1 MKVLTQILIVLAVLV
16 VLLGIAAGVLY
27 FLATT
32 DDNAGK
38 YEAEPSTDIV
48 EPAVKAALT
57 GQETEITQDQING
70 FFSYYIQENGLT
82 LAGHRVKKLYL
93 QLGETP
99 GAVSLYL
106 VCEGL
111 GKDLGIT
118 AQGQMIYLEAGKEF
132 SLQISDMKVGRLKVP
147 ASWALS
153 WISSRLPEGME
164 AQEDTVVIGSQ
175 LLRIPLGDLQ
185 ASLSLDGFRTE
196 QGRAY
201 VRVSGAVE
209 ALQEYL
215 QKKIG
220 ESGLGDLLSGFGI
233 SLP

>member
-1 MKVLTQILIVLAVLV
+1 MKVLTKILIVLAVLV

-118 AQGQMIYLEAGKEF
+118 AQGQMIYLEAVSYTHLDVYK
-132 SLQISDMKVGRLKVP
+132 R
-147 ASWALS
+147 
-153 WISSRLPEGME
+153 
-164 AQEDTVVIGSQ
+164 
-175 LLRIPLGDLQ
+175 Q
-185 ASLSLDGFRTE
+185 A
-196 QGRAY
+196 
-201 VRVSGAVE
+201 
-209 ALQEYL
+209 
-215 QKKIG
+215 KKK
-220 ESGLGDLLSGFGI
+220 
-233 SLP
+233 

>member
-1 MKVLTQILIVLAVLV
+1 MKVLTKILIALAVLV

-38 YEAEPSTDIV
+38 YEVEPSTDIV
-48 EPAVKAALT
+48 KPAVKAALT
-57 GQETEITQDQING
+57 GQETEITQDQLNG
-70 FFSYYIQENGLT
+70 FFSYYIRENGLT
-82 LAGHRVKKLYL
+82 LAGHPVKKLYL

-111 GKDLGIT
+111 GKDLGVT
-118 AQGQMIYLEAGKEF
+118 AQGQMIYLEASQEF
-132 SLQISDMKVGRLKVP
+132 SLRISDMKIGRLKVP
-147 ASWALS
+147 ASWVLS
-153 WISSRLPEGME
+153 WVSPKLPEGMKT
-164 AQEDTVVIGSQ
+164 QDDTVVIGSQ

-185 ASLSLDGFRTE
+185 TSLSLDSFRTE
-196 QGRAY
+196 QGKAY
-201 VRVSGAVE
+201 VRVSGAIE

>member
-1 MKVLTQILIVLAVLV
+1 M
-16 VLLGIAAGVLY
+16 
-27 FLATT
+27 ATT

-132 SLQISDMKVGRLKVP
+132 FSANQRYEGRQAEGAGLLGPVLDFVQ
-147 ASWALS
+147 AAGGNGGSGRHGCH
-153 WISSRLPEGME
+153 RL
-164 AQEDTVVIGSQ
+164 AAFADS
-175 LLRIPLGDLQ
+175 
-185 ASLSLDGFRTE
+185 
-196 QGRAY
+196 
-201 VRVSGAVE
+201 VR
-209 ALQEYL
+209 
-215 QKKIG
+215 
-220 ESGLGDLLSGFGI
+220 
-233 SLP
+233 

>member
-1 MKVLTQILIVLAVLV
+1 MKVLTKILIVLAVLV

-111 GKDLGIT
+111 GKGFGNYRPGTD
-118 AQGQMIYLEAGKEF
+118 
-132 SLQISDMKVGRLKVP
+132 D
-147 ASWALS
+147 
-153 WISSRLPEGME
+153 
-164 AQEDTVVIGSQ
+164 
-175 LLRIPLGDLQ
+175 LLRGRQGVFSANQRYEGRQAEGAGLLGPVLDFVQ
-185 ASLSLDGFRTE
+185 AAGGNGGS
-196 QGRAY
+196 GRHGCHRLAAFADS
-201 VRVSGAVE
+201 VR
-209 ALQEYL
+209 
-215 QKKIG
+215 
-220 ESGLGDLLSGFGI
+220 
-233 SLP
+233 

>member
-1 MKVLTQILIVLAVLV
+1 MKVLTKILIVLAVLV

-82 LAGHRVKKLYL
+82 LAGHRVKKLNL

-164 AQEDTVVIGSQ
+164 VVIGSQ

>member
-1 MKVLTQILIVLAVLV
+1 MKVLTKILIVLAVLV

-147 ASWALS
+147 ASW
-153 WISSRLPEGME
+153 PC
-164 AQEDTVVIGSQ
+164 
-175 LLRIPLGDLQ
+175 P
-185 ASLSLDGFRTE
+185 GFRPAAGGNGGS
-196 QGRAY
+196 GRHGCHRLAAFADS
-201 VRVSGAVE
+201 VR
-209 ALQEYL
+209 
-215 QKKIG
+215 
-220 ESGLGDLLSGFGI
+220 
-233 SLP
+233 

>member
-1 MKVLTQILIVLAVLV
+1 MKVLTKILIVLAVLAA
-16 VLLGIAAGVLY
+16 LLGITAGVLY

-38 YEAEPSTDIV
+38 YEVEPSTDIV

-57 GQETEITQDQING
+57 GQETEITQDQLNG
-70 FFSYYIQENGLT
+70 FFSYYIQENGIL
-82 LAGHRVKKLYL
+82 LAGHQVKKLYL

-118 AQGQMIYLEAGKEF
+118 AQGQIVYLEAGKEF
-132 SLQISDMKVGRLKVP
+132 SLEISEMKVGRLKVP
-147 ASWALS
+147 ASWVLS
-153 WISSRLPEGME
+153 WIAPKLPEGME
-164 AQEDTVVIGSQ
+164 TQDDTVIIGSQ
-175 LLRIPLGDLQ
+175 LLQIPLGNLQ
-185 ASLSLDGFRTE
+185 TPLSLDGFRTE
-196 QGRAY
+196 QGKAY
-201 VRVSGAVE
+201 VKVSGAIE

-215 QKKIG
+215 QEKIG
-220 ESGLGDLLSGFGI
+220 QSGLGDLLSSFGI

>member
-1 MKVLTQILIVLAVLV
+1 MKVLTKILIVLAALV

-38 YEAEPSTDIV
+38 YTVEPSTDV
-48 EPAVKAALT
+48 VKPAVKAALT
-57 GQETEITQDQING
+57 GQETEITQDQLNG

-82 LAGHRVKKLYL
+82 LAGHQVKKLYL

-118 AQGQMIYLEAGKEF
+118 ARGQIVYLEASREF
-132 SLQISDMKVGRLKVP
+132 SLQISDLKVGRLKVP
-147 ASWALS
+147 VSWALS
-153 WISSRLPEGME
+153 WISPKLPDGME
-164 AQEDTVVIGSQ
+164 TQGDTVIIGSQ
-175 LLRIPLGDLQ
+175 LLQIPLGDLQ
-185 ASLSLDGFRTE
+185 TSLSLDGFRTE
-196 QGRAY
+196 QGKAY
-201 VRVSGAVE
+201 VKVSGAVE

>member
-1 MKVLTQILIVLAVLV
+1 MKVLTKILIVLAVLV

-82 LAGHRVKKLYL
+82 LAGHRAKKLYL
-93 QLGETP
+93 QLGETT

-111 GKDLGIT
+111 GKELGIT
-118 AQGQMIYLEAGKEF
+118 
-132 SLQISDMKVGRLKVP
+132 V
-147 ASWALS
+147 
-153 WISSRLPEGME
+153 
-164 AQEDTVVIGSQ
+164 
-175 LLRIPLGDLQ
+175 
-185 ASLSLDGFRTE
+185 
-196 QGRAY
+196 
-201 VRVSGAVE
+201 
-209 ALQEYL
+209 
-215 QKKIG
+215 
-220 ESGLGDLLSGFGI
+220 
-233 SLP
+233 